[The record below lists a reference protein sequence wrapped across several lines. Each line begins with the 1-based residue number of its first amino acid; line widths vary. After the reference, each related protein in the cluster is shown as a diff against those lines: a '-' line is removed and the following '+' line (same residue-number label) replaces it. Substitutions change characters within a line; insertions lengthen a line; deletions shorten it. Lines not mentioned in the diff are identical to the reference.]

1 MSNDTV
7 REIIDRISIVEIIG
21 KHISLTKKGSNF
33 FGLSPF
39 KNEKTPSF
47 SVSEEK
53 KMYKCF
59 STGEGG
65 NVFDFLIKVKGYTFK
80 EALNELSDKSGVQL
94 QSYKG
99 SQDYQN
105 IYDINEFAKNYFH
118 KELFNNKSHLNYYKN
133 IRKFNEE
140 SINFFKLGS
149 LLNQKDFTK
158 NLMNNF
164 SEDEL
169 LKSSILKKNND
180 NLYSFFSNRVIIP
193 IFSSS
198 NKVFGFGARTTGDD
212 MPKYINSSET
222 KVFKKK
228 NILFNEMAITKNL
241 EKKVIITEGY
251 FDVIK
256 MHQNNIKNVVAP
268 LGTSINHEKI
278 IEIVKRG
285 FECIIC
291 LDGDTAGRNSMLR
304 LLDNL
309 IKDNNFELGVKFVLL
324 PKDTDP
330 DQLIDNNEINYLK
343 DTLKNPL
350 TIEKFIEKYL
360 EKFSL
365 SENLETQYKGKK
377 FLKQLINDTANKD
390 LRDVLKSHFKDF
402 QSIKSKP
409 NTSNNIKLD
418 IKNDLKSKFSAGVIL
433 AFIENVKGRE
443 QIYDLLL
450 ISNFEGI
457 FEEIR
462 SLITKTIHFNKS
474 AADLFELLDL
484 KGLNF
489 SKNQLFSREIR
500 RLCRFAN
507 SSFKGDF
514 YLEVEKA
521 LEYINKIKS

>member
-7 REIIDRISIVEIIG
+7 REIIERISIVEVIG
-21 KHISLTKKGSNF
+21 KFVPLTKKGSNF

-47 SVSEEK
+47 SVNEEK
-53 KMYKCF
+53 KMFKCF

-80 EALNELSDKSGVQL
+80 EALNELADKSGVQL

-99 SQDYQN
+99 SQDFQI
-105 IYDINEFAKNYFH
+105 IYNINEFAKNYFH
-118 KELFNNKSHLNYYKN
+118 KELSENKSHLNYLKN
-133 IRKFNEE
+133 IRKFNDE

-149 LLNQKDFTK
+149 LLNQKNFIK
-158 NLMNNF
+158 NLLKNF
-164 SEDEL
+164 TEEEL
-169 LKSSILKKNND
+169 LKAAIVKKNNND
-180 NLYSFFSNRVIIP
+180 IYSFFSNRVIIP
-193 IFSSS
+193 IISNS

-222 KVFKKK
+222 KIFKKK
-228 NILFNEMAITKNL
+228 NILFNESCILKNN
-241 EKKVIITEGY
+241 EKKIIITEGY

-256 MHQNNIKNVVAP
+256 MHQNGIKNVVAP
-268 LGTSINHEKI
+268 LGTAINHEKI

-309 IKDNNFELGVKFVLL
+309 IKDNNFDLGVKFVLL
-324 PKDTDP
+324 PKDADP
-330 DQLIDNNEINYLK
+330 DQLIDNNEVKYFK
-343 DTLKNPL
+343 DILDNPL
-350 TIEKFIEKYL
+350 SIEKFIEKYL

-365 SENLETQYKGKK
+365 NTNLEMQYKGKK
-377 FLKQLINDTANKD
+377 FLNQLIKDTANKD
-390 LRDVLKSHFKDF
+390 LKDILKLYFKDF
-402 QSIKSKP
+402 QSVRTKP
-409 NTSNNIKLD
+409 LISNNIAPS
-418 IKNDLKSKFSAGVIL
+418 IKNDLKSKFCAGVIL
-433 AFIENVKGRE
+433 AFIENEKGRDE
-443 QIYDLLL
+443 IYDLLL
-450 ISNFEGI
+450 TSKFEGI

-462 SLITKTIHFNKS
+462 VIITKTMYFNKS
-474 AADLFELLDL
+474 PSDIFEQLDY

-489 SKNQLFSREIR
+489 TKNQLFSREIR

-507 SSFKGDF
+507 STFNGNL
-514 YLEVEKA
+514 YLEIEKT
-521 LEYINKIKS
+521 LNYINTN

>member
-21 KHISLTKKGSNF
+21 KHIPLTKKGSNF

-65 NVFDFLIKVKGYTFK
+65 NIFDFLIKVKGYTFK
-80 EALNELSDKSGVQL
+80 EALNELANKSGVQL

-140 SINFFKLGS
+140 SIDFFKLGS

-222 KVFKKK
+222 
-228 NILFNEMAITKNL
+228 
-241 EKKVIITEGY
+241 
-251 FDVIK
+251 
-256 MHQNNIKNVVAP
+256 
-268 LGTSINHEKI
+268 
-278 IEIVKRG
+278 
-285 FECIIC
+285 
-291 LDGDTAGRNSMLR
+291 
-304 LLDNL
+304 
-309 IKDNNFELGVKFVLL
+309 
-324 PKDTDP
+324 
-330 DQLIDNNEINYLK
+330 
-343 DTLKNPL
+343 
-350 TIEKFIEKYL
+350 
-360 EKFSL
+360 
-365 SENLETQYKGKK
+365 
-377 FLKQLINDTANKD
+377 
-390 LRDVLKSHFKDF
+390 
-402 QSIKSKP
+402 
-409 NTSNNIKLD
+409 
-418 IKNDLKSKFSAGVIL
+418 
-433 AFIENVKGRE
+433 
-443 QIYDLLL
+443 
-450 ISNFEGI
+450 
-457 FEEIR
+457 
-462 SLITKTIHFNKS
+462 
-474 AADLFELLDL
+474 
-484 KGLNF
+484 
-489 SKNQLFSREIR
+489 
-500 RLCRFAN
+500 
-507 SSFKGDF
+507 
-514 YLEVEKA
+514 
-521 LEYINKIKS
+521 